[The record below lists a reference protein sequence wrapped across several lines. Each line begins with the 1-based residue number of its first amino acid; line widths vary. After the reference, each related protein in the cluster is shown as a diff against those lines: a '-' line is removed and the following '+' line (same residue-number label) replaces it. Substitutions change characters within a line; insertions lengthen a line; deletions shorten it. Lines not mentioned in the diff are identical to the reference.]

1 MVLLRGVA
9 DTFVINGVECEPYI
23 TSDYRL
29 MIEYTQDLFKGIE
42 ILRKNYTFCK
52 KNCYWYRK

>member
-1 MVLLRGVA
+1 MA